1 MVKNSIKHVGGVSV
15 VRSYVVGTLLLAAVG
30 ISASTM
36 VASAG
41 TLRSSALVAG
51 GTTSLLVP
59 GITGSGTPKG
69 PGYIDV
75 LSWSWG
81 INNIG
86 SQSSSAGAGRTGKVH
101 VHDIS
106 ITKVIDQ
113 TSPLF
118 WKNCAA
124 GSHYKEVVLYMDP
137 APSSVG
143 APSGDSMVLTLE
155 NVLISGV
162 SLSGGGDRPTES
174 VSFTFSK
181 IKVDYFT
188 QSGEKVHFGY
198 DVKASKLI

>member
-1 MVKNSIKHVGGVSV
+1 MVKSSIKRVRGVSV

-30 ISASTM
+30 ISVSTV

-81 INNIG
+81 VNNIG
-86 SQSSSAGAGRTGKVH
+86 SQSSSAGAGKVH

-106 ITKVIDQ
+106 ITKVVDKA
-113 TSPLF
+113 SPLF
-118 WKNCAA
+118 WRNCVA
-124 GSHYKEVVLYMDP
+124 GSHFKTVVLYMDP

-155 NVLISGV
+155 NALISGI
-162 SLSGGGDRPTES
+162 SLSSGGDRPTES
-174 VSFTFSK
+174 VSFNYSK
-181 IKVDYFT
+181 IKIDYFT

-198 DVKASKLI
+198 DVKANKSI